1 LAGHSLLDIAI
12 VGAGVAGL
20 AAAIS
25 LSRDGHRVAVFERFD
40 TSRPVGSGLMIQ
52 PSGLAALDRLGLRDE
67 IERRGHRIDRLHGVT
82 GRGTT
87 IFDVAYADLDPVHYA
102 VGIHRAAL
110 HGVLW
115 EAFSACGATLETGAR
130 VLATQPVS
138 GGRLDLDMGSG
149 RRAGAFDLV
158 VDASGA
164 NSPLRTQVTTRKPRP
179 FAYGAVWTTV
189 EDIGLARAC
198 LAQRYVAARI
208 MMGYL
213 PVGTIDGSG
222 PPLAALF
229 WSLKPQAHGVWRDG
243 FAGWRGEAERLWPE
257 CAPILA
263 RLAGPDDFTLAS
275 YSHFLAPVFRSGSL
289 VLIGDSAHATSP
301 QLGQGGNQGLIDA
314 VALGDALRASGGVDR
329 ALAAYERG
337 RRSQVRFYQAA
348 SALLTAFFQ
357 SDSTTLAFLRD
368 LLFHRMRH
376 VPYLRREMVRT
387 LAGLK
392 TGLFTSATPDAIAGR
407 GTGGRS

>member
-1 LAGHSLLDIAI
+1 MALLHSLDIAI

-20 AAAIS
+20 AAAIA
-25 LSRDGHRVAVFERFD
+25 LSRDGHRVSVFERFD
-40 TSRPVGSGLMIQ
+40 TPRPLGSGLMIQ
-52 PSGLAALDRLGLRDE
+52 PSGLAALGRLGLDAE

-82 GRGTT
+82 GGGRT
-87 IFDVAYADLDPVHYA
+87 IFDVAYADLDADLYA

-115 EAFSACGATLETGAR
+115 DGFIACRASLETGAEVR
-130 VLATQPVS
+130 AAQPASGTRLVLELT
-138 GGRLDLDMGSG
+138 SG
-149 RRAGAFDLV
+149 RRSGSFDLII
-158 VDASGA
+158 DASGS
-164 NSPLRTQVTTRKPRP
+164 NSTLRAQVTARRPRP

-189 EDIGLARAC
+189 EDIGIAPAC
-198 LAQRYVAARI
+198 LSQRYVAARI

-213 PVGTIDGSG
+213 PVGVIDGAG
-222 PPLAALF
+222 RPLAALF
-229 WSLKPQAHGVWRDG
+229 WSLKPERYGMWRDR
-243 FAGWRGEAERLWPE
+243 FADWRGEAERLWPE
-257 CAPILA
+257 CGPL
-263 RLAGPDDFTLAS
+263 LSQLGGPDDFTLAT

-314 VALGDALRASGGVDR
+314 VALADALRMSPSIDE
-329 ALAAYERG
+329 ALSAYERR
-337 RRSQVRFYQAA
+337 RRSQIRFYQAA

-357 SDSTTLAFLRD
+357 SDSVPLAFLRD

-392 TGLFTSATPDAIAGR
+392 TGLFTSASPGVVAGS

>member
-1 LAGHSLLDIAI
+1 MALLPSLDIAV

-20 AAAIS
+20 AAAIA

-40 TSRPVGSGLMIQ
+40 TPRPLGSGLMIQ
-52 PSGLAALDRLGLRDE
+52 PSGLAALGRLGLRAE
-67 IERRGHRIDRLHGVT
+67 IERRGHRIDRLHGMT
-82 GRGTT
+82 GRGRTV
-87 IFDVAYADLDPVHYA
+87 FNVAYADLDADLYA

-115 EAFSACGATLETGAR
+115 EAFTACGALLESGAEVR
-130 VLATQPVS
+130 ATQPVS
-138 GGRLDLDMGSG
+138 GAGAVLEMSSG
-149 RRAGAFDLV
+149 RRSARFDLII
-158 VDASGA
+158 DASGS
-164 NSPLRTQVTTRKPRP
+164 NSTLRGQVTARKPRP

-189 EDIGLARAC
+189 EDTGIAPGC

-213 PVGTIDGSG
+213 PVGTIDGEG

-229 WSLKPQAHGVWRDG
+229 WSLKPEAHSLWRNG
-243 FAGWRGEAERLWPE
+243 FADWRGEAERLWPE
-257 CAPILA
+257 CRQLLA
-263 RLAGPDDFTLAS
+263 RLGGPEDFTLAA

-314 VALGDALRASGGVDR
+314 VALADALHESRSMDE
-329 ALAAYERG
+329 ALSAYERR
-337 RRSQVRFYQAA
+337 RRSQIRFYQAA

-357 SDSTTLAFLRD
+357 SDSGSLAFLRD

-392 TGLFTSATPDAIAGR
+392 TGLFTSASPDAIAGR
-407 GTGGRS
+407 RGDL

>member
-1 LAGHSLLDIAI
+1 MALPTSLDIAI

-20 AAAIS
+20 AAAIA
-25 LSRDGHRVAVFERFD
+25 LSRGGHRVAVFERFD
-40 TSRPVGSGLMIQ
+40 TPRPLGSGLMIQ
-52 PSGLAALDRLGLRDE
+52 PSGLAALGRLGLRTE
-67 IERRGHRIDRLHGVT
+67 IERRGHRIDRLHGMT
-82 GRGTT
+82 GGGRTV
-87 IFDVAYADLDPVHYA
+87 FDVAYADLDAALYA

-115 EAFSACGATLETGAR
+115 DAFAACGASLETGAEVR
-130 VLATQPVS
+130 ATQPAS
-138 GGRLDLDMGSG
+138 GARAALEMSSG
-149 RRAGAFDLV
+149 RRSGSFNLII
-158 VDASGA
+158 DASGS
-164 NSPLRTQVTTRKPRP
+164 NSMLRGQVTARKPRP

-189 EDIGLARAC
+189 EDIGIAPGC

-213 PVGTIDGSG
+213 PVGTIDGQG

-229 WSLKPQAHGVWRDG
+229 WSLKPETYSPWRDG
-243 FAGWRGEAERLWPE
+243 FADWRDEAERLWPE
-257 CAPILA
+257 CGPLLS
-263 RLAGPDDFTLAS
+263 RLGGPEDFTLAA

-314 VALGDALRASGGVDR
+314 VALADALRASQSIDE
-329 ALAAYERG
+329 ALAAYER
-337 RRSQVRFYQAA
+337 RRRAQIRFYQAA

-357 SDSTTLAFLRD
+357 SDSASLASLRD

-392 TGLFTSATPDAIAGR
+392 TGLFASAGPDAIAGR
-407 GTGGRS
+407 GGNV